1 MTHYVGLLQMKEE
14 IHNTYP
20 NLWQHG
26 WSWYHKDWQLWSTQ
40 TVMWQ
45 TSQTRDHRQSTD
57 RHTYSSIVENL
68 GIATVWIFATQLPD
82 IKERLP
88 VDVGSKSWD
97 VVVLQHS
104 ATEERRCN
112 STHNHSSHCSGPAT
126 LIHTKCW
133 WLTMLKRDKTV
144 WLVLDNGDKPR
155 CVACTYW
162 QEAVFP
168 SIQRACVHGLLQVI
182 CNVGSVYKRFMIENG
197 GEI

>member
-1 MTHYVGLLQMKEE
+1 MCKYITQQVKKYKKVRRVNMWDWCRWKGKLMTHYVGLLQMKEE

-82 IKERLP
+82 IKEGLP

-126 LIHTKCW
+126 LIHTK
-133 WLTMLKRDKTV
+133 MLMADNAEKR
-144 WLVLDNGDKPR
+144 
-155 CVACTYW
+155 
-162 QEAVFP
+162 
-168 SIQRACVHGLLQVI
+168 
-182 CNVGSVYKRFMIENG
+182 
-197 GEI
+197 